1 MINQARM
8 LNTLRREG
16 IEFFVGVPDSY
27 LNGFCNYLLEK
38 VPEKESY
45 GCGKMKEMRLELQL
59 DIISAPI
66 RFLLCICRI
75 QAWEMHLTPL
85 LHW

>member
-27 LNGFCNYLLEK
+27 LNGSGEGTG
-38 VPEKESY
+38 KESY
-45 GCGKMKEMRLELQL
+45 GCGK
-59 DIISAPI
+59 
-66 RFLLCICRI
+66 
-75 QAWEMHLTPL
+75 
-85 LHW
+85 